1 MATQKEKLVKATQM
15 AMRIK
20 SIASRL
26 RHDAKDYDV
35 RFHWNTLTSSKSSP
49 MMFSNRN
56 DNRKWRF
63 LRFSLFEVIQ
73 SSFLSKA
80 RGKSPKNE

>member
-20 SIASRL
+20 SMASLL

-35 RFHWNTLTSSKSSP
+35 RFPLEYADQLEKLANDILKSK
-49 MMFSNRN
+49 
-56 DNRKWRF
+56 
-63 LRFSLFEVIQ
+63 
-73 SSFLSKA
+73 
-80 RGKSPKNE
+80 